1 MMKSDQ
7 MKSSTVFRKTPAG
20 EEAVQER
27 RISQRNLR
35 SVLIMINGQAS
46 VAEIIDRF
54 GDPLVVEG
62 LIAELEHRGLVEP
75 LDAAAQARDV
85 APAVASTPVAAAEVL
100 DDWAASGPGPI
111 TVTPPVDAG
120 SAPGSGGVF
129 SLPIPDHHRAGK
141 VSPLPEKS
149 HRRKREWTVEWPRIM
164 FPRITFG
171 RILALLLLALLIAA
185 TYLWMRSFD
194 GERRQLEAV
203 LSEWTG
209 HTVQISGLG
218 LELSPYPALVAR
230 RVIIGAPERGSIEQ
244 IRFVPSPGALLGGT
258 VDFARIE
265 VVRPRITTRLLEAL
279 AVLPEGRRPPWGE
292 RRIRLRDASVV
303 VAGMDVPGWNGE
315 AGMVS
320 PRGGMLVSLRQDA
333 GRTVEFRSRENAW
346 DVQATVFG
354 WKPAEGSVLRFDL
367 LEVAGTLNGA
377 DLKLAKVTGR
387 MNDAPIAGTAA
398 VDTETG
404 SIDAR
409 FTLTRLAAGD
419 LRGGTGFPLLKSG
432 DFSGEFNYR
441 GNVRT
446 LLMHGQDLTLSGR
459 VDVRQGEL
467 ALDLV
472 QAVRSAVPRPV
483 RGGSTRFDRLT
494 AQMAYDGTSR
504 TLRVEGIAVD
514 SGLVSARGR
523 LTATGSEQ
531 ALEGLLGVALEG
543 SATAVRSGVKVGGSL
558 ADPILTPGALYRS
571 AGE

>member
-20 EEAVQER
+20 EEAIQER

-35 SVLIMINGQAS
+35 SVLIMVNGQAS
-46 VAEIIDRF
+46 VAEITDRF

-62 LIAELEHRGLVEP
+62 LIAELEHRGLVELLDSASMP
-75 LDAAAQARDV
+75 EDAAA
-85 APAVASTPVAAAEVL
+85 AVASSPVATAEVL
-100 DDWAASGPGPI
+100 DEWAASGPGPI
-111 TVTPPVDAG
+111 TVTPPADA
-120 SAPGSGGVF
+120 STAPGSGGVF
-129 SLPIPDHHRAGK
+129 SLPIPDHHRAGTAPP
-141 VSPLPEKS
+141 VPEKPQ
-149 HRRKREWTVEWPRIM
+149 HRQREWTVEWPRLA

-171 RILALLLLALLIAA
+171 RILALLLLALVIAVA
-185 TYLWMRSFD
+185 YLWMRSFD
-194 GERRQLEAV
+194 SERRQLETA

-209 HTVQISGLG
+209 HTVQVSALG

-244 IRFVPSPGALLGGT
+244 IRLIPSPAALLGGP

-265 VVRPRITTRLLEAL
+265 AVRPRITTRLLEAL
-279 AVLPEGRRPPWGE
+279 AALPESRRPPWGE
-292 RRIRLRDASVV
+292 RRILLQDASVV
-303 VAGMDVPGWNGE
+303 VAGMDVPGWDGE
-315 AGMVS
+315 AGSVS
-320 PRGGMLVSLRQDA
+320 PRGGMLVSLRQGA
-333 GRTVEFRSRENAW
+333 GRTVAFRSRENAW

-354 WKPAEGSVLRFDL
+354 WQPTEGSVLHFDL
-367 LEVAGTLNGA
+367 LELAGTLNGA
-377 DLKLAKVTGR
+377 ELKLAKVTGR
-387 MNDAPIAGTAA
+387 INDAPLAGTAT

-404 SIDAR
+404 SIDAH
-409 FTLTRLAAGD
+409 FALKQLAARD
-419 LRGGTGFPLLKSG
+419 LQGGTGFMLLRSG
-432 DFSGEFNYR
+432 DVSGEFTYR

-446 LLMHGQDLTLSGR
+446 LLMHGKDLTLSGR
-459 VDVRQGEL
+459 VDVSQGEL

-504 TLRVEGIAVD
+504 TLRVEGISLD

-523 LTATGSEQ
+523 LTAGGSEQ
-531 ALEGLLGVALEG
+531 ALEGLLGVAMEG
-543 SATAVRSGVKVGGSL
+543 SATAVRSGVRVGGSMV
-558 ADPILTPGALYRS
+558 DPILTPGALYRS